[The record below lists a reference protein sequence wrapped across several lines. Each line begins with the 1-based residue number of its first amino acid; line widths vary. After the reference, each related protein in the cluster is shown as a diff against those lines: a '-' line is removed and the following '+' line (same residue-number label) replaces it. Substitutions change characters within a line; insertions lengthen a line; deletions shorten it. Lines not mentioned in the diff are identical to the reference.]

1 MQLPWVPFAAAV
13 VASLALTPVARRLA
27 WRLRVLD
34 NPDGKRKLHKLPVP
48 LLGGVAVYVSLLVGL
63 TTACW
68 MGAGDSPLVNLV
80 QVLAPAAGFVCLM
93 GCVDDRWDLHPR
105 LKLLLQVTA
114 TLPVAL
120 AGFTVNRVVI
130 FGTPWELGWLG
141 VPLTVFWLV
150 GCINALNLLDGLD
163 GLASVVGLSTALMM
177 ALIAANEGHPH
188 VSVIAVVLA
197 GVLVGFLV
205 YNLPPASIYLGDS
218 GSMVIGL
225 VVGILAIQGTLK
237 TSATMSITA
246 PAVVMSI
253 PMFDTLLAIVR
264 RKLKGQ
270 RFDAADRGHIHH
282 RLLDRGL
289 TNWQV
294 LCVIGSLCLLT
305 GAAATFATLLRN
317 EILAWVTTV
326 TLIVFLVRMRWFGHH
341 ELMLVKL
348 LAAAALARLG
358 HWLLSAGTDPRPA
371 AMRSVPHQFAEAWS
385 RLVRDAAT
393 AQACRVGLVL
403 RRASQVCCEETWNA
417 AANATGSP
425 NVWSLSVNLARGEWS
440 CELSASGDEHAAP
453 RRTVLPHLLRVMETY
468 GRHWAAH
475 PEQVLRDNLTI
486 LSHPANLHA
495 QSRREAA

>member
-1 MQLPWVPFAAAV
+1 V
-13 VASLALTPVARRLA
+13 VASLTLTPVARRLA
-27 WRLRVLD
+27 WRLKVLD
-34 NPDGKRKLHKLPVP
+34 NPDGKRKLHKTPVP
-48 LLGGVAVYVSLLVGL
+48 LLGGVAVYLSLLVAL
-63 TTACW
+63 TTACLI
-68 MGAGDSPLVNLV
+68 AQSDSRLVDLV
-80 QVLAPAAGFVCLM
+80 LVLAPAAGFVCLM

-105 LKLLLQVTA
+105 LKLLLQISA
-114 TLPVAL
+114 TLPIAL

-130 FGTPWELGWLG
+130 FGTPLELGWLG

-177 ALIAANEGHPH
+177 SLIASNEGHPH
-188 VSVIAVVLA
+188 VSIIAVALA
-197 GVLVGFLV
+197 GALVGFLA

-225 VVGILAIQGTLK
+225 VVGMLAIQGTLK

-270 RFDAADRGHIHH
+270 RFDVADRGHIHH

-289 TNWQV
+289 SNWQV

-317 EILAWVTTV
+317 EILAWVATV

-348 LAAAALARLG
+348 LAAAGLARLG
-358 HWLLSAGTDPRPA
+358 HWLLGTGTESRAGMTPA
-371 AMRSVPHQFAEAWS
+371 VPDRFDEAWS
-385 RLVRDAAT
+385 QLIRDAASC
-393 AQACRVGLVL
+393 QASSIELTL
-403 RRASQVCCEETWNA
+403 RRANEVCCGESWSSS
-417 AANATGSP
+417 ATTDTQSS
-425 NVWSLSVNLARGEWS
+425 WSLTVSIARGEWS
-440 CELSASGDEHAAP
+440 CELAARGLDVGAH
-453 RRTVLPHLLRVMETY
+453 RRMVLPHLLRLMEARA
-468 GRHWAAH
+468 RHWAGH
-475 PEQVLRDNLTI
+475 PEQLLPNDATI
-486 LSHPANLHA
+486 LPHPANL
-495 QSRREAA
+495 QTRSRREAA